1 MRFNPAAVEARGSYQ
16 DTYAAFGPPRSGK
29 SNWMALVGLGAPGAC
44 MFTSTRADLARD
56 TAKAR
61 THRGPVYFI
70 NPGGDGG
77 FPSNLRWSPVTG
89 CQDPRVA
96 MRAAGAII
104 HAAPRDPS
112 GKDAW
117 WDHQSKTLLQLL
129 LHAAALIPGATI
141 WDVRRW
147 ASGVD
152 LHQDDVVFRAL
163 ASAAAAPGWGGEFAR
178 LCGRVAEDSQY
189 GSGVSSGV
197 LTALAWLDD
206 PALTDLA
213 CPVPGDEF
221 TARPFIRAGG
231 SVYLIGA
238 DDAHN
243 PLSPYF
249 ACFATYLWNT
259 AKEMAADPR
268 EEASADL
275 QLNPEL
281 TMIIDEPAIT
291 CPVPLDRWA
300 TEAGGHGITL
310 VTGFQSDAQ
319 LPQRF
324 GEHGGQALED
334 IITVKM
340 VFGGVT
346 GAIAEK
352 ASRWGGPKDTWHGSR
367 DDLRQEPAFSAER
380 ICNLP
385 VGRAFVK
392 HRNTRAFIAEIS
404 YVRDHPLY
412 ERATGADFPGRPP
425 VPQPAIEAPHREPIA
440 PPYAA
445 PAIPEE
451 VPAWHR
457 PAVPASSAAS

>member
-1 MRFNPAAVEARGSYQ
+1 MRLGPVAVKARGSYQ

-29 SNWMALVGLGAPGAC
+29 SNWMAQVGLDAPGAC
-44 MFTSTRADLARD
+44 MFTSTRADLTRD

-61 THRGPVYFI
+61 ARRGPVHFI

-89 CQDPRVA
+89 CQDPRAA

-117 WDHQSKTLLQLL
+117 WDHQSKTLLQML

-152 LHQDDVVFRAL
+152 LHSDDTTLRAL
-163 ASAAAAPGWGGEFAR
+163 ATPAAAGGWAGEFAR
-178 LCGRVAEDSQY
+178 LCGRVAEDPQY
-189 GSGVSSGV
+189 GSGVSSGI

-213 CPVPGDEF
+213 CPVPGEEF
-221 TARPFIRAGG
+221 DVRQLIRDRG

-249 ACFATYLWNT
+249 ACFATSLWNA
-259 AKEMAADPR
+259 AKAMAADPE
-268 EEASADL
+268 EEASRDL

-281 TMIIDEPAIT
+281 TMIIDEPLIT

-310 VTGFQSDAQ
+310 ITGFQSDAQ
-319 LPQRF
+319 LPKRF
-324 GEHGGQALED
+324 GEHGGRALED
-334 IITVKM
+334 IFTVKM

-346 GAIAEK
+346 GAIAQK
-352 ASRWGGPKDTWHGSR
+352 ASGWAGPRDTWHGSK
-367 DDLRQEPAFSAER
+367 DNLSTEPAFPAER

-385 VGRAFVK
+385 LGRAFVK
-392 HRNTRAFIAEIS
+392 HRNPRCFIAEIGR
-404 YVRDHPLY
+404 VQDHPLY
-412 ERATGADFPGRPP
+412 ERASGADFRPAE
-425 VPQPAIEAPHREPIA
+425 PQRLALD
-440 PPYAA
+440 PPRHE
-445 PAIPEE
+445 AIPM
-451 VPAWHR
+451 PGGTPR
-457 PAVPASSAAS
+457 PVTAPDAVPALTREEDTTCV

>member
-61 THRGPVYFI
+61 TRRGPVYFI

-268 EEASADL
+268 EDHL
-275 QLNPEL
+275 PG
-281 TMIIDEPAIT
+281 PPG
-291 CPVPLDRWA
+291 PVGHRGRRPRHHPGHRVPVRRA
-300 TEAGGHGITL
+300 AAAAVRGARRPGTGGHHHRQDGL
-310 VTGFQSDAQ
+310 
-319 LPQRF
+319 RRC
-324 GEHGGQALED
+324 HGGHRREGLQ
-334 IITVKM
+334 
-340 VFGGVT
+340 
-346 GAIAEK
+346 
-352 ASRWGGPKDTWHGSR
+352 
-367 DDLRQEPAFSAER
+367 
-380 ICNLP
+380 
-385 VGRAFVK
+385 VGRPEGDVA
-392 HRNTRAFIAEIS
+392 R
-404 YVRDHPLY
+404 
-412 ERATGADFPGRPP
+412 
-425 VPQPAIEAPHREPIA
+425 QPR
-440 PPYAA
+440 
-445 PAIPEE
+445 
-451 VPAWHR
+451 
-457 PAVPASSAAS
+457 